1 MAVAEFVDQSDEGE
15 AALLKHLRVPA
26 LVGGIELGGALVAI
40 IGRAHRPEQRNARP
54 RRTGI
59 GPVEEIG
66 VEAVISHSGG
76 ILDAGLGA
84 QWAGLVLDIRVALVE
99 AGRRVQRIVG
109 DIDDVGDLGEFG
121 RRGQQGLDFV
131 LIWILDRDLGRN
143 GRIGIRIEIALA
155 GEIDV
160 DDVLA
165 RVAEGVALDGGRIR
179 RRFPG
184 RSRAF
189 HAVRIAHRNM
199 LAVDEDA
206 APVDR
211 VERARNVIMRG
222 IGACRSRFWRKSRN
236 RRRNP
241 RPRRRY
247 CRRTWR

>member
-1 MAVAEFVDQSDEGE
+1 M
-15 AALLKHLRVPA
+15 PA
-26 LVGGIELGGALVAI
+26 
-40 IGRAHRPEQRNARP
+40 
-54 RRTGI
+54 
-59 GPVEEIG
+59 
-66 VEAVISHSGG
+66 S
-76 ILDAGLGA
+76 GA
-84 QWAGLVLDIRVALVE
+84 QWAGLVLDSRVALVE
-99 AGRRVQRIVG
+99 AGRRVQCIIG

-131 LIWILDRDLGRN
+131 LIRILDRDLGRN
-143 GRIGIRIEIALA
+143 GRIGIRVEIALA

-165 RVAEGVALDGGRIR
+165 RIAEGVALDGGRIR

-222 IGACRSRFWRKSRN
+222 IDASGRGSGENLVIAGEIPDPVAGIVVGRGVDIVGARIGRLERHQRIEPLTACSARRHPRSRADCRSES
-236 RRRNP
+236 
-241 RPRRRY
+241 
-247 CRRTWR
+247 